1 MRQDKTFTQI
11 LLIFSIANVVLAAPA
26 VMRQR
31 RLVTDRSGDGST
43 DKSTPLLNDLIDSY
57 SASQSSAASGSVAQ
71 ASPPSSAESWHQDSA
86 MASVAPQSNDPQPWS
101 ETSESHYA
109 APAYVPPFT
118 SGNRDPP
125 SQHDPPPETEM
136 QPLFGN
142 QPQASEAA
150 QLHDD
155 KLPASGAGPIF
166 EDSHPSWHDFR
177 PGTEIE
183 VAEPDV
189 HGVPDAPKDK
199 DEDYFFGFDDSEA
212 KPKGLCGTNFHCWDW
227 DHFSGLFKDWP
238 SPLDLSNWHPPRFFE
253 RSLEE
258 DHGHRFS

>member
-1 MRQDKTFTQI
+1 MRRDKTFTRI

-31 RLVTDRSGDGST
+31 RLVTDRSGDEST

-155 KLPASGAGPIF
+155 KLPASGAQPIF

-183 VAEPDV
+183 EVAEPDV
-189 HGVPDAPKDK
+189 HDVPDVHKDQG
-199 DEDYFFGFDDSEA
+199 DDYHYFDFDDYIKSNSDNDNDEV
-212 KPKGLCGTNFHCWDW
+212 KPKGLCGLRVHCWDW
-227 DHFSGLFKDWP
+227 DFSEVFSEFKDFTHWRRTR
-238 SPLDLSNWHPPRFFE
+238 SFE
-253 RSLEE
+253 
-258 DHGHRFS
+258 